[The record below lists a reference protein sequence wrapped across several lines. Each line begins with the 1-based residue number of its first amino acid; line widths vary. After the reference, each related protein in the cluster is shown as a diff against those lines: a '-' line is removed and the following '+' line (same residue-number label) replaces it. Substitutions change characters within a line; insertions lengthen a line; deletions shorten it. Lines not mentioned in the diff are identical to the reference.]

1 MLAPAPIKAC
11 LRLERAAFSLDVAME
26 LPGHGVSTLFGP
38 SGSGKTTVLRC
49 LAGLERAPD
58 SLVDF
63 QGTTWQKGSH
73 FTPVH
78 RRGIG
83 YVFQE
88 AALFPHLDVRANIL
102 YGARRCGMLRHRHD
116 KAIAE
121 IITLLDLGP
130 LLHRHS
136 RHLSGGERQRV
147 AIGRALAAS
156 PRLLLM
162 DEPLAN
168 LDQGR
173 KLDILPYLD
182 RLHETLRIPIV
193 YVSHDLDEVVRLSDY
208 LVLLRAGRVV
218 QQGSLF
224 EVLPHLESNLLDEQ
238 DACVVLQA
246 RVAARDS
253 SWQLARLD
261 FAGGSLWARDHGLP
275 VGSLLRV
282 RLLARDVSLSLT
294 QMEQSSILNSLP
306 GRVMD
311 IVPGR
316 HPGLCLVQVQ
326 LGDSLI
332 LAQVT
337 RRSVSEMGIHPDMAV
352 WANIKSVSLLEQPLG
367 TRPGAR

>member
-1 MLAPAPIKAC
+1 MLAPAPIRAC
-11 LRLERAAFSLDVAME
+11 LRLERAGFSLDVAME
-26 LPGHGVSTLFGP
+26 LPGHGVSAIFGP

-49 LAGLERAPD
+49 LAGLERVPG

-63 QGTTWQKGSH
+63 QGITWQKGAH
-73 FTPVH
+73 FVPVH

-88 AALFPHLDVRANIL
+88 ATLFPHLDVRANIL
-102 YGARRCGMLRHRHD
+102 YGARRHGMPRQD
-116 KAIAE
+116 KAIQE
-121 IITLLDLGP
+121 IVTLLDLTP
-130 LLHRHS
+130 LLRRHVC
-136 RHLSGGERQRV
+136 HLSGGERQRV

-182 RLHETLRIPIV
+182 RLHETLRIPII
-193 YVSHDLDEVVRLSDY
+193 YVSHDLDELARLSDY
-208 LVLLRAGRVV
+208 LVLLQAGRVV

-224 EVLPHLESNLLDEQ
+224 EVLPHLETNLLDEQ

-261 FAGGSLWARDHGLP
+261 FAGGSLWARDHGVP
-275 VGSLLRV
+275 VGSQLRV
-282 RLLARDVSLSLT
+282 RLLARDVSLSLEK
-294 QMEQSSILNSLP
+294 MEHSSILNSLP
-306 GRVMD
+306 GMVTG
-311 IVPGR
+311 IVPGG

-326 LGDSLI
+326 LGDSLL

-337 RRSVSEMGIHPDMAV
+337 RRSMTEMGIHPGMAL
-352 WANIKSVSLLEQPLG
+352 WANIKSVTLLEQPLG
-367 TRPGAR
+367 TRLGTR